1 MRRAKTKGI
10 KRQRTKPPTPTGAIN
25 VLIGDEERKGKQTK
39 KEKERNRE
47 RDPNPATLDHLV
59 ASYDPHGSYGGP
71 ILKPLRPQGEYNK
84 VNKL

>member
-47 RDPNPATLDHLV
+47 RDPNPATLNHLI
-59 ASYDPHGSYGGP
+59 ASYDPHGSCDGYILNSTPPSSPSTGG
-71 ILKPLRPQGEYNK
+71 EHH
-84 VNKL
+84 